1 MVNEITTEAMIY
13 HGPGGCPKCGSLLT
27 VIDSEMTIM
36 DLNQEGHPTSE
47 ETIFKA
53 KACCPNCGHKQE
65 MMRWQGR
72 YIPYS
77 ENVHR
82 IKLGDALYNIRQRS
96 RMLDEQSKGEN
107 PFAIESK

>member
-13 HGPGGCPKCGSLLT
+13 HGPGGCPKCGNLLT

-36 DLNQEGHPTSE
+36 DLNQEGHPISE

-53 KACCPNCGHKQE
+53 KACCPSCGHKLE
-65 MMRWQGR
+65 MMRWNGQ

-77 ENVHR
+77 ENVR
-82 IKLGDALYNIRQRS
+82 RMKLGEALHNIQERN
-96 RMLDEQSKGEN
+96 RMLEEQSKGVN
-107 PFAIESK
+107 PFAINSK